1 MFATSL
7 GKFWYTINKKSLYLF
22 FTIILSCT
30 TTVHI
35 CVPNCRGES
44 KRNKVLPI
52 NVAGIELEVELATT
66 QEEQMLGLMYRKTL
80 GENDGMLFVF
90 PEERRLS
97 FWMKDTRIPLSIAFI
112 RADGRIVQIDSM
124 KPFSLDSHVSQ
135 EKVKYALEMNEGWF
149 KNHHVKEGAFVK
161 IPIALSAE
169 EKTGVKK

>member
-1 MFATSL
+1 MD
-7 GKFWYTINKKSLYLF
+7 KFWHTINKKCLYLF
-22 FTIILSCT
+22 LTIILSCT
-30 TTVHI
+30 ATVHI
-35 CVPNCRGES
+35 RVPSCHGEL

-52 NVAGIELEVELATT
+52 SAAGIELEVELATT

-97 FWMKDTRIPLSIAFI
+97 FWMRNTRIPLSIAFI
-112 RADGRIVQIDSM
+112 KADGRVVQIDSM

-149 KNHHVKEGAFVK
+149 KKHTVKEGDFVK
-161 IPIALSAE
+161 IPIVLGAE
-169 EKTGVKK
+169 EKTGVKI